1 MSVKKELGWEIG
13 VDIGGTFTDIVLRSS
28 SEVLSTKVLT
38 SSEAPVV
45 PVISGIKKLAGDIG
59 ISLNDINRVVHGT
72 TLATN
77 AIIEK
82 KGVKTA
88 FITTE
93 GFRDVIEMRTESR
106 FDQYDLNIQ
115 MPPPLITRD
124 KRFTISERLSAT
136 GEKLI
141 NLNKAEVHKL
151 ISILEKEKFESIAI
165 GFLHAHVNPIHE
177 LTTKKLIRKA
187 LPTIPISISSE
198 VSPEIRE
205 YERFTTTCV
214 NAYIQPVIS
223 PYLGILE
230 KQLRLIGIGCPIFL
244 MLSNGGLSDVETG
257 KQFPVRMVESGPA
270 GGAILAGKIS
280 KECKLDKV
288 VSFDMGG
295 TTAKVCLLDDGNPD
309 TAREFEV
316 ARQYRFK
323 RGSGIPIRIPVIE
336 MVEIG
341 AGGGSVCKIDEYG
354 RILVGPESAG
364 SDPGPACYGK
374 GGLAATITDAN
385 VILNRINPQ
394 IFAGGKLKLS
404 SIDAKNSFESALA
417 RPLDE
422 GINICAAGAVEMVD
436 ENMANAAREHAMER
450 GKSLLDRTII
460 AFGGSAPLHAVR
472 LAQKLGIKKIIIPA
486 NAGVGSAVGFLDA
499 PITYE
504 TTRSFYQRLSLI
516 NKKQVSAVLAKL
528 EVEARKV
535 VERVSSSGSVLC
547 HFSAYMRFVGQRH
560 EIKIRFP
567 SSKLTSS
574 SVHKIRDNFLE
585 AYRSQYSQT
594 MPNVDME
601 VVGWSVTA
609 FLKQPRIKIRS
620 KKVKSKGVRP
630 QNTRNALDFITGKN
644 VEHNVYSR
652 KKLAIGSKIIGP
664 AIIEEDQTTTLIPK
678 NFAAQINGYGYLV
691 IEEHIT

>member
-1 MSVKKELGWEIG
+1 MSVEKELGWEIG
-13 VDIGGTFTDIVLRSS
+13 IDIGGTFTDIVLRSS

-394 IFAGGKLKLS
+394 IFAGGKLELS

-422 GINICAAGAVEMVD
+422 RIDICAAGAVEMVD

-620 KKVKSKGVRP
+620 NKVKSKGVRP

>member
-1 MSVKKELGWEIG
+1 MSVEKELGWEIG
-13 VDIGGTFTDIVLRSS
+13 IDIGGTFTDIVLRSS

-59 ISLNDINRVVHGT
+59 ISLNGVNRVVHGT

-124 KRFTISERLSAT
+124 NRFTISERLSAT

-354 RILVGPESAG
+354 RILVGPESSG
-364 SDPGPACYGK
+364 SDPGPAGYGK

-394 IFAGGKLKLS
+394 IFAGGKLELS

-417 RPLDE
+417 RPLGERID
-422 GINICAAGAVEMVD
+422 ICAAGAVEMVD

-528 EVEARKV
+528 EVEAKKV
-535 VERVSSSGSVLC
+535 VERVSSSGSARC
-547 HFSAYMRFVGQRH
+547 YFSAYMRFVGQRH

-567 SSKLTSS
+567 SSKLTSL
-574 SVHKIRDNFLE
+574 SVQKIRENFLE

-609 FLKQPRIKIRS
+609 FLEQPRIKI
-620 KKVKSKGVRP
+620 KNNKVKSKVVKP
-630 QNTRNALDFITGKN
+630 QDTRNALDFITGKN
-644 VEHNVYSR
+644 IEHKVYSR
-652 KKLAIGSKIIGP
+652 KKLSIGSKIIGP

-691 IEEHIT
+691 IEERIS

>member
-1 MSVKKELGWEIG
+1 MSVEKELGWEIG
-13 VDIGGTFTDIVLRSS
+13 IDIGGTFTDIVLRSS

-38 SSEAPVV
+38 SSDAPVV

-59 ISLNDINRVVHGT
+59 ISLNGVNRVVHGT

-115 MPPPLITRD
+115 MPPPLIPRD
-124 KRFTISERLSAT
+124 RRFTISERLSAK

-141 NLNKAEVHKL
+141 NLKKVEVNKL
-151 ISILEKEKFESIAI
+151 ISILKKEKFESIAI

-223 PYLGILE
+223 PYLGVLE

-394 IFAGGKLKLS
+394 IFAGGKLELS

-422 GINICAAGAVEMVD
+422 GIDICAAGAVEMVD

-499 PITYE
+499 QITYE

-528 EVEARKV
+528 EVEAKKV
-535 VERVSSSGSVLC
+535 VERVSSSGSARC
-547 HFSAYMRFVGQRH
+547 YFSAYMRFVGQRH

-574 SVHKIRDNFLE
+574 SVQKIRENFLE

-609 FLKQPRIKIRS
+609 FLEQPRIKI
-620 KKVKSKGVRP
+620 KNNKVKSKVVKP
-630 QNTRNALDFITGKN
+630 QDTRNALDFITGKN
-644 VEHNVYSR
+644 IEHTVYSR
-652 KKLAIGSKIIGP
+652 KKLSIGSKIIGP

-691 IEEHIT
+691 IEERIS

>member
-13 VDIGGTFTDIVLRSS
+13 IDIGGTFTDIVLRSS

-177 LTTKKLIRKA
+177 LTIKKLIRKA

-394 IFAGGKLKLS
+394 KFAGGKLELS
-404 SIDAKNSFESALA
+404 SIDAKKSFESGLA

-422 GINICAAGAVEMVD
+422 RIDICAAGAVEMVD

-574 SVHKIRDNFLE
+574 SVQEIRDNFLE

-609 FLKQPRIKIRS
+609 FLKQPRIKVRS

>member
-422 GINICAAGAVEMVD
+422 RIDICAAGAVEMVD

-504 TTRSFYQRLSLI
+504 TTSSFYQRLSLI

-528 EVEARKV
+528 EIEARKV
-535 VERVSSSGSVLC
+535 VERVSSSGSVLY

-620 KKVKSKGVRP
+620 NKVKSKGVRP

>member
-1 MSVKKELGWEIG
+1 MSVEKELGWEIG
-13 VDIGGTFTDIVLRSS
+13 IDIGGTFTDIVLRSS

-394 IFAGGKLKLS
+394 IFAGGKLELS

-422 GINICAAGAVEMVD
+422 GIDICAAGAVEMVD

-504 TTRSFYQRLSLI
+504 TTRSFYQRLSFI
-516 NKKQVSAVLAKL
+516 NKKKVSAVLAKL
-528 EVEARKV
+528 EFEAKKV

-609 FLKQPRIKIRS
+609 FLKQPRIKVRS

-678 NFAAQINGYGYLV
+678 NFAAQVNGYGYLV

>member
-45 PVISGIKKLAGDIG
+45 PVISGIKKLVGDIG

>member
-1 MSVKKELGWEIG
+1 MSVEKELGWEIG
-13 VDIGGTFTDIVLRSS
+13 IDIGGTFTDIVLRSS

-124 KRFTISERLSAT
+124 NRFTISERLSAT

-394 IFAGGKLKLS
+394 IFAGGKLELS

-422 GINICAAGAVEMVD
+422 RIDICAAGAVEMVD

-528 EVEARKV
+528 EIEARKV

-574 SVHKIRDNFLE
+574 SVQEIRDNFLE

-609 FLKQPRIKIRS
+609 FLKQPRIKVRS

>member
-1 MSVKKELGWEIG
+1 MSVEKELGWEIG
-13 VDIGGTFTDIVLRSS
+13 IDIGGTFTDIVLRSS

-124 KRFTISERLSAT
+124 NRFTISERLSAT

-394 IFAGGKLKLS
+394 IFAGGKLELS

-422 GINICAAGAVEMVD
+422 RIDICAAGAVEMVD

-528 EVEARKV
+528 EIEARKV

-609 FLKQPRIKIRS
+609 FLKQPPITIRS
-620 KKVKSKGVRP
+620 NKVKSKGVRP

-652 KKLAIGSKIIGP
+652 EKLAIGSKIIGP

>member
-528 EVEARKV
+528 EIEARKV